1 MFTSIFGLVVKVKQM
16 SVKDRLERKKYMGMW
31 RWESEMMARMMSRF
45 PVNVTRY
52 IDRNNEK
59 KRGCKSGFSVNPRR
73 KFMTLVWF
81 PLSMGLLGLPRR
93 R

>member
-1 MFTSIFGLVVKVKQM
+1 
-16 SVKDRLERKKYMGMW
+16 
-31 RWESEMMARMMSRF
+31 MMSRF

-52 IDRNNEK
+52 MDRNSER
-59 KRGCKSGFSVNPRR
+59 KRGCKSGFSVNPRRR

-93 R
+93 RKKSNTNFTSNKKSLE